1 MQKPLSSDVEKNCV
15 EEVRK
20 QHRLLH
26 QAEAAGKTHGGPSD
40 GPQIPV
46 LCDQSWRRARKLQRY
61 SHKAEADEKNS

>member
-1 MQKPLSSDVEKNCV
+1 MQKALSSDVEKNCV

-26 QAEAAGKTHGGPSD
+26 QAKAAGKTQGGPSD

-46 LCDQSWRRARKLQRY
+46 LCDQSWRRAWTLQRY
-61 SHKAEADEKNS
+61 SHKAEADE